1 MDISNTCIHS
11 LVATSELLL
20 VVQLYF
26 YMLINVSLSYWLWKW
41 WINFQISIT
50 SYRKWCPKAKFGKR
64 TRRSLYMLTNGN
76 ANELR
81 DVAFLTAGKSLFS
94 THKIWYCVC
103 TTRHRYVTQNEM
115 IALLILFNDLFRDQD
130 YICIHIVNMFLRD
143 VSCDPRWFAGCC
155 DPTASWAASCGLMK
169 KTSKVACCV
178 QYQAWIKKD
187 K

>member
-1 MDISNTCIHS
+1 
-11 LVATSELLL
+11 
-20 VVQLYF
+20 
-26 YMLINVSLSYWLWKW
+26 
-41 WINFQISIT
+41 
-50 SYRKWCPKAKFGKR
+50 
-64 TRRSLYMLTNGN
+64 MLTNGN

-103 TTRHRYVTQNEM
+103 TAIHRYVTQIEM
-115 IALLILFNDLFRDQD
+115 IALFILFNDLFRDQD

-169 KTSKVACCV
+169 KPSKVSCCV
-178 QYQAWIKKD
+178 QCQAWIRRIRTSGFLVCLYAHNWRGFL
-187 K
+187 